1 MKQFFH
7 HLFLP
12 HELNNF
18 RARLLHPQFFAGYIL
33 TLFVPFLIFTILLF
47 TKPGVLGITAFFD
60 TGQIVE
66 KTNEVRTKKGVS
78 TLSINPKLT
87 AAAQKKAEDMATK
100 GYWAHFAPDGKTPW
114 DFVRE
119 AGYNFTAAGE
129 NLARDFESVD
139 PMVAAWLASSSH
151 ADNLLSSNF
160 TEIGIGVASG
170 VISGKTTTVVVQ
182 MFGKSAFVPVAV
194 VQPEGR
200 QIATVLEGQPISG
213 GQTQR
218 LVLPEQKEIID
229 VEKLVS
235 PKPFNLFG
243 PTKVGSLALIG
254 FVSILL
260 FTDFTF
266 VKLAKIARSSGHPIF
281 HLAILL
287 LVFFAI
293 WYSNSGLIL

>member
-1 MKQFFH
+1 MRQFLH

-12 HELNNF
+12 HQSNNF
-18 RARLLHPQFFAGYIL
+18 RARLLQPRFFAGYTLTFLATFIIL
-33 TLFVPFLIFTILLF
+33 AMLLILRPGIL
-47 TKPGVLGITAFFD
+47 GVAVFFD
-60 TGQIVE
+60 PGQIIA
-66 KTNEVRTKKGVS
+66 KTNEVRVKNNLVELKP
-78 TLSINPKLT
+78 NPKLT

-100 GYWAHFAPDGKTPW
+100 GYWAHFSPDGKTPW

-119 AGYNFTAAGE
+119 AGYNFQAAGE
-129 NLARDFESVD
+129 NLARDFDSID
-139 PMVAAWLASSSH
+139 PMVSAWVNSPSH
-151 ADNLLSSNF
+151 ADNLLSQNF
-160 TEIGIGVASG
+160 TDTGIGVANG

-218 LVLPEQKEIID
+218 VVLPEQKEIID
-229 VEKLVS
+229 VEKLVGAKS
-235 PKPFNLFG
+235 FNLFA
-243 PTKVGSLALIG
+243 PAKVGSLALIG
-254 FVSILL
+254 IFSILL